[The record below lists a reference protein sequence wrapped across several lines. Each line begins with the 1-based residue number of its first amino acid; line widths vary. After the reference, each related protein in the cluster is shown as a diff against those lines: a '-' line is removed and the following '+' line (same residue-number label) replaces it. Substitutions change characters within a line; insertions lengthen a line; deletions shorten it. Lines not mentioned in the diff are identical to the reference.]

1 LSGVRHGLF
10 SLSFR
15 PCDRCPG
22 NRRCERFQPGQS
34 CPVEREVFDAFV
46 EEVMREGGSL
56 AERLE
61 AEDAAMCFIR
71 LTRGYRYE
79 GLRGL
84 SRRTPF
90 WEGYMTRLRRDLRL
104 HLRDLDATR
113 RLRHDDGLWPED
125 EGEAGEDTA
134 ALEQEAGG
142 LIGLLGRIEAG
153 GGKQDNE
160 APVRRPAYVRKT
172 AGYLLQELKA
182 RTRRAP

>member
-1 LSGVRHGLF
+1 M
-10 SLSFR
+10 SFM

-22 NRRCERFQPGQS
+22 NGRCERCQPGQS
-34 CPVEREVFDAFV
+34 CPVEREVFDAFA
-46 EEVMREGGSL
+46 EEVMREGGSM
-56 AERLE
+56 ADRLE
-61 AEDAAMCFIR
+61 AQDAAMCFIR

-104 HLRDLDATR
+104 YLRDLDATR

-125 EGEAGEDTA
+125 EEEGEDKA
-134 ALEQEAGG
+134 ALEQEARH
-142 LIGLLGRIEAG
+142 LMGLLDRIEAG
-153 GGKQDNE
+153 GGKQGE
-160 APVRRPAYVRKT
+160 APPVRRPAYVRKT
-172 AGYLLQELKA
+172 AGHLLQELKA